1 MNFVR
6 ERFFWPK
13 MAKDVEDYVKSC
25 ERCIKRKSPSQVAPM
40 TPIQATHPLQFVTMD
55 YLTVEKAMG
64 YENILVIIDH
74 FTKFAQAY
82 PTKNQK
88 ATTTAKFVL
97 DFIRR
102 YGFPEKFHSDQGQT
116 FVGKV
121 MKNLCKLAGISRSNT
136 TPYHPMGNGLSEH
149 FNRTLL
155 SMIGTLTKEK
165 KKAWPKYLA
174 DLVLAYNSSTHESTG
189 YSPYFM
195 MFGRQPRLPIDVAMG
210 ITLDD
215 DEDDFVKSQQEIF
228 RTAYNIASRKI
239 REAGSKQ
246 KKYYDKGRSK
256 KASDILT
263 PGTQV
268 LVKQTGFQ
276 ERHKIADVWEDDVYI
291 IIDQPHRDIPVYT
304 VENQTSEG
312 TKTVHRNLL
321 LPLPMIL
328 DWMRPMEPDII
339 VKPVGDD
346 PGVEDHTKSEHDTSS
361 DEEDSELSGDEAF
374 YTHTQTQHK
383 IKKSKP
389 EIQGEMRAENINEP
403 SEQEID
409 RQSDSDSNSCQSAD
423 NGSDGEEGRGAI
435 HSTPLA
441 QRKSAREIKLPK
453 KYDGFILGPMKQLNA
468 ILENHL
474 LGRVFNANKNT
485 QICI

>member
-1 MNFVR
+1 
-6 ERFFWPK
+6 
-13 MAKDVEDYVKSC
+13 
-25 ERCIKRKSPSQVAPM
+25 M

-97 DFIRR
+97 DFIQR

-121 MKNLCKLAGISRSNT
+121 MKNLYKLSGISQSNT
-136 TPYHPMGNGLSEH
+136 TPYHPMGNGLSER

-189 YSPYFM
+189 YSPYLM

-215 DEDDFVKSQQEIF
+215 DADDFVKSQQEIF

-239 REAGSKQ
+239 REAGSRQ
-246 KKYYDKGRSK
+246 KEYYDKGRSK

-268 LVKQTGFQ
+268 LVK
-276 ERHKIADVWEDDVYI
+276 
-291 IIDQPHRDIPVYT
+291 
-304 VENQTSEG
+304 
-312 TKTVHRNLL
+312 
-321 LPLPMIL
+321 
-328 DWMRPMEPDII
+328 
-339 VKPVGDD
+339 
-346 PGVEDHTKSEHDTSS
+346 
-361 DEEDSELSGDEAF
+361 
-374 YTHTQTQHK
+374 
-383 IKKSKP
+383 
-389 EIQGEMRAENINEP
+389 
-403 SEQEID
+403 
-409 RQSDSDSNSCQSAD
+409 
-423 NGSDGEEGRGAI
+423 
-435 HSTPLA
+435 
-441 QRKSAREIKLPK
+441 
-453 KYDGFILGPMKQLNA
+453 
-468 ILENHL
+468 
-474 LGRVFNANKNT
+474 
-485 QICI
+485 